1 MRTRSTQFSI
11 RVHPWHS
18 PMEYIPVSCIY
29 DSFKMVFD
37 SLLVVVDVFEVVV
50 GGC

>member
-18 PMEYIPVSCIY
+18 PMEYIPHGVYTEITVNAEIDIQSVTTIQIDPC
-29 DSFKMVFD
+29 
-37 SLLVVVDVFEVVV
+37 
-50 GGC
+50 